1 MVLLRLAPLVRN
13 TESKLTIVPEYPIA
27 KTKMEE
33 GQSLGDIVDYLL
45 ARHPAEHSGYCLSS
59 LHMNRADG
67 FLCLDHVLEHP
78 VLTFGRHT
86 TGEFGTFVIFEAKTQ
101 SLLISGIP
109 QGVMAVAAWCKRYE
123 CDFNPADKT

>member
-1 MVLLRLAPLVRN
+1 MSLAWYSLPIFRPLTCPHSFFQSEAGCRMTINMVLLRLAPLVRN

-67 FLCLDHVLEHP
+67 FLLFRSCSGTSCP
-78 VLTFGRHT
+78 YIWSTYNGGIWNIRH
-86 TGEFGTFVIFEAKTQ
+86 F
-101 SLLISGIP
+101 
-109 QGVMAVAAWCKRYE
+109 
-123 CDFNPADKT
+123 